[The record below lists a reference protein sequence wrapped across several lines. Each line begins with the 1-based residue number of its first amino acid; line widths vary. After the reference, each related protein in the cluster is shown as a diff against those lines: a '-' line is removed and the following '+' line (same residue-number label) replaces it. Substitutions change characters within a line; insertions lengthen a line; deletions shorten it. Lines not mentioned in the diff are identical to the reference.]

1 VHIDFEKELNE
12 SQYAAVTASVDIP
25 ALVLAGAGSGKTR
38 TLTYRVANLLLNE
51 NVKPHQ
57 LMLLTFT
64 NKAAREMLARISKI
78 MDAQMPHLWGGTFH
92 SIACG
97 FLRKEHLYAKL
108 EPNFS
113 ILDADDAEAL
123 LKKSVEETLPKF
135 FSSKDNPRTK
145 LLNDIIS
152 YSRNT
157 CLTIEK
163 AMYERFNWL
172 ETSPSEIEEI
182 AKAYENTKRKNNVC
196 DFDDLLVLWLNTL
209 LENEILRKEYSDRF
223 KNILVDEYQD
233 TNLLQCK
240 ILDTLAARGQI
251 SAVGD
256 DAQCIYTWRGANIE
270 NILSF
275 KERYPN
281 ANIFKVEANYRSTPE
296 ILNFANCILKSMP
309 QNDVY
314 EKVLVPKR
322 PSLGRPH
329 LICAMDSRGQAET
342 VATKIREIVGHSE
355 YKYSDIAIL
364 YRAHSHA
371 MDMQLNLQHKGMP
384 FVITSGL
391 KFFEQAHIKDAIS
404 QIKFVA
410 NQKDIVSFLRFSTFL
425 PKLGKKTA
433 EKIYEK
439 ARSIAEKNSC
449 EFVQALLDDSVIKS
463 VPAASKELFKD
474 MANSL
479 CDLSKSIAS
488 ELKNQKVQMDLSEQI
503 EPEKSLKP
511 ADVVRMVCTNW
522 YVKIMQ
528 TIYEDWQDRMG
539 SFDSLIEYAGR
550 FLDIRTFLESATL
563 EIAETQ
569 GENTSETNRL
579 RMMTIHQAKGLEFKV
594 IFIIGLSDGLFP
606 LERCIEDGDTDE
618 EQRLFYVACT
628 RAQDH
633 LYLCYPRMVVK
644 RGTFIMCDKS
654 RFLNAIDRDFYTSNF
669 GI

>member
-12 SQYAAVTASVDIP
+12 SQYAAVTASCELP
-25 ALVLAGAGSGKTR
+25 TLVLAGAGSGKTR
-38 TLTYRVANLLLNE
+38 TLTYRVAHLLLNE
-51 NVKPHQ
+51 NIKPYQ

-78 MDAQMPHLWGGTFH
+78 MDAQTSHLWGGTFH

-97 FLRKEHLYAKL
+97 FLRREHLYANL
-108 EPNFS
+108 ESNFS

-123 LKKSVEETLPKF
+123 LKKTVEETSPKF
-135 FSSKDNPRTK
+135 FTSKDNPRTGM
-145 LLNDIIS
+145 LNNIIS
-152 YSRNT
+152 YARNT
-157 CLTIEK
+157 CLSIEK
-163 AMYERFNWL
+163 AMYTNFNWL
-172 ETSPSEIEEI
+172 ETSPAEIEKI
-182 AKAYENTKRKNNVC
+182 ADAYENSKRKNNVC

-209 LENEILRKEYSDRF
+209 LENENLRKEYSERF

-240 ILDTLAARGQI
+240 ILDTLAVNGQI

-309 QNDVY
+309 QNDIY
-314 EKVLVPKR
+314 EKILLPKR

-329 LICAMDSRGQAET
+329 LICAMDSRSQSES
-342 VATKIREIVGHSE
+342 VAIKIREIINTSD
-355 YKYSDIAIL
+355 YNYSDIAIL

-371 MDMQLNLQHKGMP
+371 MDMQLNLQHKAIP

-410 NQKDIVSFLRFSTFL
+410 NQKDLMSFLRFSTFL
-425 PKLGKKTA
+425 PKMGKKTA
-433 EKIYEK
+433 EKVFEK
-439 ARSIAEKNSC
+439 AKNIAEKNSC
-449 EFVQALLDDSVIKS
+449 EIVQALLDDSVLKS
-463 VPAASKELFKD
+463 VPAASKELFVD

-479 CDLSKSIAS
+479 CELSRAIGS
-488 ELKNQKVQMDLSEQI
+488 ELKNQKVQMDLYEQNESE
-503 EPEKSLKP
+503 KTLRP
-511 ADVVRMVCTNW
+511 ADIVKLVCTNW

-528 TIYEDWQDRMG
+528 TIYEDWQDRIG
-539 SFDSLIEYAGR
+539 SFDSLVEYAGR

-569 GENTSETNRL
+569 GENQVETNRL

-594 IFIIGLSDGLFP
+594 VFIIGLSDGLFP
-606 LERCIEDGDTDE
+606 LERCIEDGDVDE

-628 RAQDH
+628 RAQDS
-633 LYLCYPRMVVK
+633 LYLCYPRIVVK
-644 RGTFIMCDKS
+644 RGNFIMCDKS
-654 RFLNAIDRDFYTSNF
+654 RFLKDINSEFYTTNF